1 VVHAGSGKKLGY
13 GELAGAAAEMPVPAE
28 VTLKDPKDFRLIGQ
42 PLHRL
47 DSPQKVR
54 GTAQFG
60 LDVRRPGMLVAVVA
74 RPPVFGGQAKSFRDG
89 KARKI
94 AGVRKI
100 APVPSGVAV
109 IAADLPSALKGRQA
123 LEIDWDL
130 GPEPHL
136 SSAGLQKEYRRLGE
150 KPGTV
155 ARREGDVDKALGGAA
170 RKLFAEYDVPY
181 LAHATMEPLNC
192 TVELKKDACEIWVGS
207 QFQTADR
214 NSAAEAA
221 GLKPEQVAFHTT
233 FLGGGFGRR
242 ANPASDFVTEAVH
255 VAKAAGGAPVK
266 TIWTREDDMQGG
278 WYRPLWYSRFE
289 AGLDAAGKPVA
300 WSHRIV
306 GQSIFRGTPFE
317 GAIEQN
323 GFDPSSVEGAME
335 LPYAIPNLVVD
346 LHSPVHT
353 VPVQWWRSVGHSH
366 TGFVV
371 ESFVDE
377 LAHAAGRDPFA
388 FRKDL
393 LAGDKRRLG
402 VLTRAAKMAGWNE
415 PPPEGRG
422 RGLAVHKSFGSYVAQ
437 AAEVSVDSKGR
448 IVVHRVFCAVDCG
461 RVVNP
466 DTVRA
471 QMEGG
476 IIFGLSAAL
485 LGAITLEDG
494 RVQQDNFD
502 GYPVVRLDE
511 SPAIEVA
518 IIDSTEKPSGIGEPG
533 VPPIAAAVGNAVFAA
548 TGARLRQLPMLPER
562 VQKAMQEAGS
572 GAKNG

>member
-1 VVHAGSGKKLGY
+1 
-13 GELAGAAAEMPVPAE
+13 
-28 VTLKDPKDFRLIGQ
+28 
-42 PLHRL
+42 
-47 DSPQKVR
+47 
-54 GTAQFG
+54 
-60 LDVRRPGMLVAVVA
+60 
-74 RPPVFGGQAKSFRDG
+74 
-89 KARKI
+89 
-94 AGVRKI
+94 
-100 APVPSGVAV
+100 
-109 IAADLPSALKGRQA
+109 
-123 LEIDWDL
+123 
-130 GPEPHL
+130 
-136 SSAGLQKEYRRLGE
+136 
-150 KPGTV
+150 
-155 ARREGDVDKALGGAA
+155 
-170 RKLFAEYDVPY
+170 
-181 LAHATMEPLNC
+181 
-192 TVELKKDACEIWVGS
+192 
-207 QFQTADR
+207 
-214 NSAAEAA
+214 
-221 GLKPEQVAFHTT
+221 
-233 FLGGGFGRR
+233 
-242 ANPASDFVTEAVH
+242 
-255 VAKAAGGAPVK
+255 VK

-437 AAEVSVDSKGR
+437 AAEVSVDSRGR